1 MAAAAAA
8 APAPEPV
15 KLTTFTDYC
24 LRVLIYL
31 AADPDRR
38 ATIAQIASAF
48 GVSEHHLV
56 KVVHF
61 LGRQGWLRTLRG
73 RGGGLVL
80 ARPAGEIGIGLVVRD
95 SEGAALPA
103 ECFGPAP
110 GSCAIAGCC
119 RLRGVLGEAV
129 AAFYT
134 VLDRYTLADLV
145 HNRAE
150 LADVLH
156 LQRAPAPVVVA
167 APAVTPAAC
176 A

>member
-1 MAAAAAA
+1 
-8 APAPEPV
+8 V

-38 ATIAQIASAF
+38 ATIAQIARAF

-80 ARPAGEIGIGLVVRD
+80 ARPATEIGIGQVVRD
-95 SEGAALPA
+95 SEGATLPA

-129 AAFYT
+129 AAFHA

-145 HNRAE
+145 HNRDV
-150 LADVLH
+150 LAGVLH
-156 LQRAPAPVVVA
+156 LHRAPPPLVLGA
-167 APAVTPAAC
+167 AAAVTPAGGP
-176 A
+176 

>member
-1 MAAAAAA
+1 L
-8 APAPEPV
+8 

-38 ATIAQIASAF
+38 ATIAQIATAF

-61 LGRQGWLRTLRG
+61 LGRQGWVRTLRG

-80 ARPAGEIGIGLVVRD
+80 AKPAAEIGIGLVVRD
-95 SEGAALPA
+95 SEGAAMPA
-103 ECFGPAP
+103 ECFGQAP

-145 HNRAE
+145 HNRDV
-150 LADVLH
+150 LAGVLH
-156 LQRAPAPVVVA
+156 LHRAPAAAVA
-167 APAVTPAAC
+167 ATMAVAKAA
-176 A
+176 